1 MNVAVAL
8 PDATATEPG
17 TVNAAA
23 LLDKVT
29 VAPIVFE
36 TVTVQVELAPGPRLV
51 GVHTTPLNTTG
62 ATSEMAAVCVLPFNE
77 AVIVPV

>member
-8 PDATATEPG
+8 PDATATEAG

-23 LLDKVT
+23 LLDSVT

-51 GVHTTPLNTTG
+51 GVHWSNETITG
-62 ATSEMAAVCVLPFNE
+62 ATTVSVAVCE
-77 AVIVPV
+77 VPE